1 MWWMMNQGSDVE
13 RHLKLVNHLTDD
25 EFADAVEFEVIQ
37 AAAVGLMKRWFPTKI
52 PTDIEKWAEIAYE
65 DVMAV
70 VKGLHDK
77 GYVIKSD
84 ERIKI

>member
-1 MWWMMNQGSDVE
+1 MNQESE
-13 RHLKLVNHLTDD
+13 IKKHLKLVNHLTDD
-25 EFADAVEFEVIQ
+25 EMAEAAEFEVIQ

-70 VKGLHDK
+70 VKGLHDE

>member
-1 MWWMMNQGSDVE
+1 MNQESE
-13 RHLKLVNHLTDD
+13 IKKHLKLVNHLTDD
-25 EFADAVEFEVIQ
+25 EMAEAVEFEVIQ

-70 VKGLHDK
+70 VKGLHDE